1 MTEDSGQGPFSSEDT
16 ARALVRACAEAGI
29 DSRDAVMLRLGE
41 NAIYRLSA
49 VPVVARIARTTDYL
63 PDVQTEVAA
72 ARWLEAVGFPAV
84 RLAGPADQ
92 PLVVDGRP
100 VTFWRVVSDR
110 QEYGTIGELA
120 RLPRWL
126 HAQEPPSSP
135 VVPEPRP

>member
-1 MTEDSGQGPFSSEDT
+1 MTGYSGEGPFSSADT
-16 ARALVRACAEAGI
+16 ARTLERACAEAGI
-29 DSRDAVMLRLGE
+29 DSRDAVLLRLGE

-63 PDVQTEVAA
+63 PDVQTEVAVA
-72 ARWLEAVGFPAV
+72 QWLETVGVPAG

-110 QEYGTIGELA
+110 EEYGT
-120 RLPRWL
+120 
-126 HAQEPPSSP
+126 
-135 VVPEPRP
+135 